1 MKMGTILV
9 CDDSLFQRRILTS
22 IVKKN
27 GHTPLEA
34 KNGHECLTI
43 AKEKKPDLI
52 FLDLLMPDY
61 DGFAVLKDAAEEAL
75 GIPIIVITADIQ
87 EITRSDCLNLGA
99 RAFLNKPVDH
109 DEAGAVIEEFLGKR
123 G

>member
-1 MKMGTILV
+1 MGMILV

-34 KNGHECLTI
+34 TNGQECLEI
-43 AKEKKPDLI
+43 AKINKPDLI

-61 DGFAVLKDAAEEAL
+61 DGFSVLKDAGEQGL
-75 GIPIIVITADIQ
+75 DVPIIVITADIQ
-87 EITRSDCLNLGA
+87 DITRDDCLKPGA

-109 DEAGAVIEEFLGKR
+109 DEADAVIREYLGTQ

>member
-27 GHTPLEA
+27 GHNPLEA
-34 KNGHECLTI
+34 ENGHECLEM
-43 AKEKKPDLI
+43 AKKYNPDLI
-52 FLDLLMPDY
+52 FLDLLMPEY
-61 DGFAVLKDAAEEAL
+61 DGFAVLSDAKDQL
-75 GIPIIVITADIQ
+75 SDIPIVVITADIQ
-87 EITRSDCLNLGA
+87 DITRNECMELGA

-109 DEAGAVIEEFLGKR
+109 DKAKAVIQEILGKK

>member
-1 MKMGTILV
+1 MGTILV

-22 IVKKN
+22 IVKKS
-27 GHTPLEA
+27 GHIPLEA
-34 KNGHECLTI
+34 KNGYECLAI

-52 FLDLLMPDY
+52 FLDLLMPEY
-61 DGFAVLKDAAEEAL
+61 DGFGVLKDARDQAL
-75 GIPIIVITADIQ
+75 CIPFVVVTADIQ

-99 RAFLNKPVDH
+99 KAFLNKPVDH
-109 DEAGAVIEEFLGKR
+109 DKTEALIAEFMGTR

>member
-1 MKMGTILV
+1 MGTILV
-9 CDDSLFQRRILTS
+9 CDDSLFQRRILRS
-22 IVKKN
+22 IVEKN
-27 GHTPLEA
+27 GHFLLEA

-61 DGFAVLKDAAEEAL
+61 DGFAVLKDARDQAL
-75 GIPIIVITADIQ
+75 DIPIIIITADIQ
-87 EITRSDCLNLGA
+87 EITRIECLNLGA
-99 RAFLNKPVDH
+99 KAFLNKPVDH
-109 DEAGAVIEEFLGKR
+109 DKAEAVIAEYLEMR

>member
-1 MKMGTILV
+1 MGTILV

-22 IVKKN
+22 IVEKN
-27 GHTPLEA
+27 GHIPLEA
-34 KNGHECLTI
+34 KNGHECLSI
-43 AKEKKPDLI
+43 AKEKRPDLI
-52 FLDLLMPDY
+52 FLDLLMPEY
-61 DGFAVLKDAAEEAL
+61 DGFAVLKDAGEEAL

-87 EITRSDCLNLGA
+87 EITRDDCLSLGA

-109 DEAGAVIEEFLGKR
+109 DEAEAVIAEFLGTR

>member
-1 MKMGTILV
+1 MKMSTILV

-22 IVKKN
+22 IVEKN
-27 GHTPLEA
+27 GNTAIEA
-34 KNGHECLTI
+34 RNGHECLDI
-43 AKEKKPDLI
+43 ARKHKPDLI
-52 FLDLLMPDY
+52 LLDLLMPEY
-61 DGFAVLKDAAEEAL
+61 DGFAVLTDAKKEEL

-87 EITRSDCLNLGA
+87 DLTRSECLELGA

-109 DEAGAVIEEFLGKR
+109 NEAEAVIMEILGRR

>member
-1 MKMGTILV
+1 MGTILV

-22 IVKKN
+22 IVEKN

-34 KNGHECLTI
+34 VNGRECLKI
-43 AKEKKPDLI
+43 AFENKPDLI

-61 DGFAVLKDAAEEAL
+61 DGFAVLTDAREKGLA
-75 GIPIIVITADIQ
+75 IPIVVITADIQ
-87 EITRSDCLNLGA
+87 DITRDDCLKLGA
-99 RAFLNKPVDH
+99 KAFLNKPVDH
-109 DEAGAVIEEFLGKR
+109 NEAEAAIREHLGTQ